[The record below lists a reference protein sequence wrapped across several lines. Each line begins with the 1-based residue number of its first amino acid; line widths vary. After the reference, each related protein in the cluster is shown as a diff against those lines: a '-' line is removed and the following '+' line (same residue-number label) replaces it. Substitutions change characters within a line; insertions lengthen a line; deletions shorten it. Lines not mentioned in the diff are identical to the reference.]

1 MFSIFRKKDKSKA
14 AGSDR
19 YFKLTIREVR
29 KETTDTN
36 TLIFEKPE
44 KPLHYQPGQFLT
56 LILPI
61 DKKEVRRS
69 YSLSSSPFTDDLP
82 AITVKRVEAG
92 KVSNYLNDHMRPG
105 DVFDVMEPTG
115 HFVPSLDE
123 NAKKQYIMF
132 AAGSGITP
140 VFSILK
146 AVLRKEPGSSVKFI
160 YQNRNEE
167 NIIFGNELQKL
178 EKENTDR
185 LSVIHILSQP
195 APGWTGKTG
204 RIDIALATQLI
215 NELAGDK
222 IADCYY
228 FLCGP
233 AGFMHS
239 VLDAFSALHIP
250 EDKIH
255 KESFY
260 SGEAK
265 PKHEAAATAVSES
278 HNVQVL
284 LDGQTYDVEVPAKK
298 TILEAALDQ
307 GIDFP
312 FSCQSGLC
320 TACRGKLV
328 AGEVIMEEDEGLTAD
343 EKQKGYILNC
353 VSKPKGPG
361 VVVEVG

>member
-1 MFSIFRKKDKSKA
+1 MFSIFKKKDKNKS

-19 YFKLTIREVR
+19 YFKLTVREVR
-29 KETTDTN
+29 RETADTS

-56 LILPI
+56 LILPVE
-61 DKKEVRRS
+61 KKEVRRS
-69 YSLSSSPFTDDLP
+69 YSLSSSPFTDAYP

-105 DVFDVMEPTG
+105 DVFDVMEPAG
-115 HFVPSLDE
+115 HFVPALEE
-123 NAKKQYIMF
+123 NDKKRYIMF
-132 AAGSGITP
+132 AAGSGVTP

-146 AVLRKEPGSSVKFI
+146 AVLTKEPGSTVKFV

-167 NIIFGNELQKL
+167 NIIFNSELQKL
-178 EKENTDR
+178 EKEYADR
-185 LSVIHILSQP
+185 LSIIHVLSRP
-195 APGWTGKTG
+195 ETGWIGKAG
-204 RIDIALATQLI
+204 RIDAALATQLI
-215 NELAGDK
+215 NELAGSD
-222 IADCYY
+222 ATDCNY

-239 VLDAFSALHIP
+239 VLDAFTALHIP

-260 SGEAK
+260 SGEEK
-265 PKHEAAATAVSES
+265 PKHEVAVSVVAQAYV
-278 HNVQVL
+278 VQVQ
-284 LDGQTYDVEVPAKK
+284 LDGQTYDVEVPPKK

>member
-1 MFSIFRKKDKSKA
+1 MFSFFKKKDKNKA
-14 AGSDR
+14 AASDR
-19 YFKLTIREVR
+19 YFKLTVKEVR
-29 KETTDTN
+29 KETPDTN

-44 KPLHYQPGQFLT
+44 MPLHYLPGQFLT

-69 YSLSSSPFTDDLP
+69 YSLSSSPFIDENP

-105 DVFDVMEPTG
+105 DVFDVMEPMG
-115 HFVPSLDE
+115 HFVPVLDE
-123 NAKKQYIMF
+123 NAKKRYIMF
-132 AAGSGITP
+132 AAGSGVTP

-146 AVLRKEPGSSVKFI
+146 AVLTNEPGSSVKFI
-160 YQNRNEE
+160 YQNRNED
-167 NIIFGNELQKL
+167 NIIFKNELQKL
-178 EKENTDR
+178 EKEFPDR
-185 LSVIHILSQP
+185 LSLIHILSQP
-195 APGWTGKTG
+195 GSGWTGKKG
-204 RIDIALATQLI
+204 RIDVALAAQLI
-215 NELAGDK
+215 NELTGNSAT
-222 IADCYY
+222 DCYY

-239 VLDAFSALHIP
+239 VLDAFTALQIP

-260 SGEAK
+260 SGEDK
-265 PKHEAAATAVSES
+265 PKHEATFAVAQAYV
-278 HNVQVL
+278 VQVQ
-284 LDGQTYDVEVPAKK
+284 LDGQIYDVEVPPKK

-328 AGEVIMEEDEGLTAD
+328 AGEVVMEEDEGLTAD

-353 VSKPKGPG
+353 VSQPKGPG
-361 VVVEVG
+361 VVIEVG